1 MKMVISFIYKTLVGC
16 SSQELNLVP
25 FKNISKSVCLA
36 WHFLGGEN
44 ENGKLIYLTF
54 YFPVVP
60 LCTSFYLYPTFLAL
74 FLLCW
79 FHGGLTPTGWVFWPQ
94 TQHLLPF
101 TSSFPQWLWTLDCS
115 NITSSFC
122 PLRLVGGSAFNS
134 LLLLI
139 SSLIHYPQFSVSIL
153 SSSV

>member
-1 MKMVISFIYKTLVGC
+1 MVISFICKTLVGC

-36 WHFLGGEN
+36 WHYLSGEN

-54 YFPVVP
+54 YFPIVP
-60 LCTSFYLYPTFLAL
+60 LCTSFYFTLHSLPLFYSAVSMVVWLLLAG
-74 FLLCW
+74 FS
-79 FHGGLTPTGWVFWPQ
+79 GPQ
-94 TQHLLPF
+94 TQLLLPF
-101 TSSFPQWLWTLDCS
+101 TSSFPQGLWTLGCS
-115 NITSSFC
+115 NITSSLC
-122 PLRLVGGSAFNS
+122 LLRLAGGSVLNS

-139 SSLIHYPQFSVSIL
+139 SSLTHYPQFSVSIL